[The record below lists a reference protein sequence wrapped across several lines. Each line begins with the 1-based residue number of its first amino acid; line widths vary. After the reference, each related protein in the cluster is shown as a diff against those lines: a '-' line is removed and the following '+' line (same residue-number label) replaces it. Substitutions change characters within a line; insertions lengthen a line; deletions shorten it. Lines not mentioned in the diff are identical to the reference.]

1 MFRQYPREMSDILN
15 GFLRAN
21 GLEMPLKQHR
31 LVNAWDEVVGSVV
44 ARYTEEKSI
53 RNQTLWVKISSPA
66 VRAEV
71 QMQRTRFVE
80 ELNNKVGGQVIT
92 DIRVY

>member
-1 MFRQYPREMSDILN
+1 MFRQHPRKMSDILN

>member
-1 MFRQYPREMSDILN
+1 MFRQHPRAMSDILN

>member
-1 MFRQYPREMSDILN
+1 MSDILN

>member
-1 MFRQYPREMSDILN
+1 
-15 GFLRAN
+15 
-21 GLEMPLKQHR
+21 MPLKQHR